1 MLELITNESE
11 GTAPEVTQSL
21 DELAREGA
29 RRMIAKALK
38 LEVDEHIEKLSHLRN
53 ERGHALVV
61 RNGKGRERT
70 LTMGAGAVKIQAPRV
85 NDRRAEH
92 RFSSRILPPY
102 MRRSPRLEEALPV
115 LYLRGLSTGDF
126 SEALPV
132 LLGPEAAGLSAT
144 TISRLIRIWQDEYQA
159 WRKRSLVGKDY
170 VYIWADGVYFRV
182 RLEEDRLAC
191 LVIIGVLAD
200 GTKEV
205 IALEDGYRE
214 SQESWACLLRDLKH
228 RGMPAPVLAVGD
240 GALGFWG
247 TLRDVYP
254 KTREQRCWV
263 HKIANVLDKLPK
275 RLQARAKAV
284 LHEIMRAP
292 DRQSAEKDIE
302 RFVQEFEARYP
313 KAVECL
319 VKDQETMLTLF
330 DFPAEHWIHLRT
342 TNPIE
347 SAFATVKSRTR
358 QTKGAGSRKAGLALA
373 GKLILAAQ
381 ERWRKVNAPH
391 LVALVRAGI
400 EFKDGKQVAHHIVEE
415 EELLVENTPKRI
427 AA

>member
-53 ERGHALVV
+53 ERGHAQVV

-70 LTMGAGAVKIQAPRV
+70 LTLGAGVVKIQAPRV
-85 NDRRAEH
+85 NDRRAEQ

-214 SQESWACLLRDLKH
+214 SQESWACLLRDLKR

-247 TLRDVYP
+247 ALRDVYP

-275 RLQARAKAV
+275 RLQARAKAM

-292 DRQSAEKDIE
+292 DRQSAEEDIE

-373 GKLILAAQ
+373 SKLILAAQ

-391 LVALVRAGI
+391 LVALVRDGI

-415 EELLVENTPKRI
+415 EELLVENTPMRI